1 MPEDLIRFMQ
11 KLFPPAAERAWEPAT
26 DIYRT
31 PCGWLVKLDLAGVRP
46 EDVQF
51 LAHGDRLQV
60 RGVRRDWCL
69 EEGCTHYRM
78 EIAYSKFERN
88 IVLPV
93 DIEHARVATE
103 FRHGLLLIRIEM
115 EACQ

>member
-1 MPEDLIRFMQ
+1 MPEDLIRIMR
-11 KLFPPAAERAWEPAT
+11 KLFPPAAETAWEPAT
-26 DIYRT
+26 DVYQT

-46 EDVQF
+46 EDVQ
-51 LAHGDRLQV
+51 LVACGNRLHV
-60 RGVRRDWCL
+60 RGVRRDCSL

-93 DIEHARVATE
+93 DIEQARVATE

-115 EACQ
+115 EACK